1 MIIITIKLIIPI
13 HCYSR
18 NTCNSSP
25 SSIFRWPLHLTI
37 LETSLHFENKLV
49 PNQTKIFWCM
59 KPQTILFGV
68 DKESYKRNSKG
79 QQQTPTSSNILTI
92 FLNLQTAGD
101 MQPMP
106 HTATESETSFASQKY
121 DSSDILNN
129 GVVLPLGTTCHFHCL
144 NNN

>member
-1 MIIITIKLIIPI
+1 
-13 HCYSR
+13 
-18 NTCNSSP
+18 
-25 SSIFRWPLHLTI
+25 
-37 LETSLHFENKLV
+37 
-49 PNQTKIFWCM
+49 M
-59 KPQTILFGV
+59 KPKTILFGA
-68 DKESYKRNSKG
+68 DRESYRRNSEG

-121 DSSDILNN
+121 DYSDILNN